1 MDNAEVYL
9 ALVRPSFLPIGGEAT
24 MNGFEGQVELNSWT
38 WAFHNQDEKKD
49 AEDDAKE
56 YSRQDSHLQQNGSR
70 DFRMKK
76 AQADFDKKSNDLNRD
91 FRTHMAQKKFSNDNQ
106 RDEFM
111 NAYFKKLSDLNGEF
125 QKTREDILDNVD
137 HKKSSSDDEDNKKIE
152 ELDRNKNFEFTFS
165 KRVDIATSQLLNSMK
180 AGDIFPTGVL
190 TVHQRSANA
199 GLSLV
204 ITVQKLRLLDYALKV
219 EVSDTMTDLRE
230 EWVAEFASLAY
241 VYKNRKQITGNS
253 NNAAQVAAQTASQ
266 GTVRAFTMKNIGSPL

>member
-38 WAFHNQDEKKD
+38 WAFHNQDEKKI

-56 YSRQDSHLQQNGSR
+56 YSRQDSHLQQEGSR
-70 DFRMKK
+70 KFRMDKAESDHNKK
-76 AQADFDKKSNDLNRD
+76 LNELRRNYQAN
-91 FRTHMAQKKFSNDNQ
+91 MAQKKFSNDNQ

-111 NAYFKKLSDLNGEF
+111 NAYFKKLSDLSGEF
-125 QKTREDILDNVD
+125 RKITDDILDD
-137 HKKSSSDDEDNKKIE
+137 KEDKKSSADDEDSKKIE

-165 KRVDIATSQLLNSMK
+165 KRVDISTSQLLNSMK